1 MASNG
6 SIDPQ
11 PYDHLN
17 ETRTHLYPVIFH
29 NPIRSGRQAGMIALL
44 FLLPIVWMSQARAT
58 SYATWLMLWNG
69 SDTSWWK
76 ESDYHGAKIY
86 VKGKWQAPD
95 WADDAQII
103 EHIDNCKNAGIDT
116 IIVDLT
122 NGWGWLNAR
131 SRRVLELCAER
142 NMKFCVADNS
152 GGSLATLEDHAEDI
166 WNNFAGPAAANSSA
180 HAIVDGKPVIVCY
193 TTRTQFN
200 AFANSTGE
208 WRSKFTLV
216 WSSGE
221 DAEIDK
227 WGWQLVPTV
236 GSKPSG
242 NAMFVTSAVKWA
254 SGVAELWRK
263 SLPWLDYNFQLAKN
277 NNPDFVIVGSYDDIR
292 ERNSWLVADT
302 ANCLPGMQMRNHAG
316 AVSLTAYYQRIKEWI
331 QGNPAIVPGGFIPD
345 GAYLVSNRNSG
356 KLLKSP
362 NSNDLAKLIQGT
374 AATDLTKYF
383 WFHHLGGNQ
392 YKITHLSTGFSV
404 EIPNGTSTTNTQAQ
418 QTWNGTPAWQT
429 WTLESADGG
438 FYHIKNTHTNQVLGI
453 SGDSTS
459 DGAAVVQSANTGATS
474 QQWSFQPHLTLDS
487 TNAALAPAAPGGL
500 TGTTRDWQSVTLSWD
515 LTPGV
520 DSYTVKRSTVPGGP
534 YTTIATGVMSNTF
547 QDTTM
552 VFGND
557 YYYVVS
563 AVNSI
568 GESAHSAELNWASSS
583 GTEIQKAD
591 NADLLKAGSSWTG
604 GVSPSP
610 FDTAVWNNSLMAG
623 TSRAAAL
630 GADLSW
636 SGIRVIAAGGTV
648 SIPAGHPVIVG
659 PNGIRVQNSNNLTL
673 HTVIAGSD
681 QTWTL
686 GTSRAIAV
694 TGSLSGSNVQVTI
707 SGASSSYVDLTGSC
721 SGFSGTLN
729 YGAGARLRL
738 RSTFQGTQAVL
749 NMTSGASV
757 SAEGTIGTVRIGDLK
772 TSNTTAALGNADQN
786 GDVIYE
792 IGHLGN
798 NSTWAGVIRNGKLNT
813 GAQLPTMTTIR
824 KVGTGT
830 WILTGANSHRGTTT
844 VQEGT
849 LRVNNTTGSGT
860 GTGDVIVKT
869 GATLTGAGII
879 SGPVTMES
887 GSILSPGP
895 GTLTIN
901 NAVTLSGETR
911 MALDRG
917 TPSNSSRIAGFTSLS
932 CAGALVVTNSGQ
944 ALQAGDTFQLFGSN
958 SITGSFDSISLPSLE
973 QGLEWQT
980 DSLLS
985 DGTLSVVSAA
995 TPLETW
1001 SQAKFSPQQ
1010 LADPAISGTEADP
1023 DKDGLIN
1030 LLEYAFGSEPMIHDP
1045 AVRPA
1050 GQMNGGFGTLT
1061 YTRNKSATDLA
1072 FVVEAS
1078 SSLIDWD
1085 PVAEQRWQVID
1096 NGGTEQVTARDSI
1109 PAGGA
1114 GGRFM
1119 RLKVNHQPQ

>member
-1 MASNG
+1 M
-6 SIDPQ
+6 
-11 PYDHLN
+11 
-17 ETRTHLYPVIFH
+17 IFK
-29 NPIRSGRQAGMIALL
+29 NPIRCGRQAGMIVLF
-44 FLLPIVWMSQARAT
+44 FLLSMLWTSIAKAT
-58 SYATWLMLWNG
+58 SYATWFMLWNG
-69 SDTSWWK
+69 STESWWK
-76 ESDYHGAKIY
+76 ESDYNGAKVY
-86 VKGKWQAPD
+86 VKGKWQSIN

-122 NGWGWLNAR
+122 NGWGWLNVR

-142 NMKFCVADNS
+142 NMKFCVAENS
-152 GGSLATLEDHAEDI
+152 GGNVTTLETHAQDI

-180 HAIVDGKPVIVCY
+180 HAIVNGKPVIVCY
-193 TTRTQFN
+193 TTRSQFN
-200 AFANSTGE
+200 TLNNSTGE

-221 DAEIDK
+221 DAEVDK

-254 SGVAELWRK
+254 SGDPELWRK

-302 ANCLPGMQMRNHAG
+302 TNCLPGMQMRNHAG
-316 AVSLTAYYQRIKEWI
+316 AVSLTAHYQRMKEWI
-331 QGNPAIVPGGFIPD
+331 QGNPAIVPGGAIPD

-362 NSNDLAKLIQGT
+362 SSDDLAKLIQGT

-404 EIPNGTSTTNTQAQ
+404 EIPGGTSTTNTQAQ
-418 QTWNGTPAWQT
+418 QTWNGTNAWQR
-429 WTLESADGG
+429 WTLESAAAG
-438 FYHIKNTHTNQVLGI
+438 FYRIKNTHTNQVLGV
-453 SGDSTS
+453 SGASTS
-459 DGAAVVQSANTGATS
+459 DGAAVVQSVNTGATS

-487 TNAALAPAAPGGL
+487 TNAALAPDAPGGL
-500 TGTTRDWQSVTLSWD
+500 TGTTRDWQSVTLSWN

-534 YTTIATGVMSNTF
+534 YTVIATGVMSNTF

-552 VFGND
+552 IFGND

-568 GESAHSAELNWASSS
+568 GESAHSAEFSWASSS
-583 GTEIQKAD
+583 GMEIQKAD
-591 NADLLKAGSSWTG
+591 NADLMMAGSSWTG
-604 GVSPSP
+604 GVSPSA
-610 FDTAVWNNSLMAG
+610 FDTAVWNNSTMAS
-623 TSRAAAL
+623 TSRGAAL

-636 SGIRVIAAGGTV
+636 SGIRVIAAGGNV
-648 SIPAGHPVIVG
+648 SIPAGNPVIVG
-659 PNGIRVQNSNNLTL
+659 PNGIRVQNSNNLNL
-673 HTVIAGSD
+673 HTVIAGAD

-686 GTSRAIAV
+686 GTSRAITVA
-694 TGSLSGSNVQVTI
+694 GSLSGSNVQLTI
-707 SGASSSYVDLTGSC
+707 NGASSSYMDLTGSC
-721 SGFSGTLN
+721 AGFSGTLN
-729 YGAGARLRL
+729 YAAGARLRL
-738 RSTFQGTQAVL
+738 RAAFQGTQAVL

-757 SAEGTIGTVRIGDLK
+757 SAEGTIGTVRIGDLT
-772 TSNTTAALGNADQN
+772 TSNTSAALGNTDQN

-798 NSTWAGVIRNGKLNT
+798 NSTWAGVIRNGKLNPT
-813 GAQLPTMTTIR
+813 TQIPTMTTIR

-830 WILTGANSHRGTTT
+830 WTLTGANTHRGTTT

-849 LRVNNTTGSGT
+849 LCLNNTTGSAT

-879 SGPVTMES
+879 SGPVTMEP
-887 GSILSPGP
+887 GAILSPGP

-901 NAVTLSGETR
+901 NVVTLSGETR

-917 TPSNSSRIAGFTSLS
+917 TPTSSSRIAGFTSLG
-932 CAGALVVTNSGQ
+932 CAGALIVTNSGQ
-944 ALQAGDTFQLFGSN
+944 ALQAGDTFQLFGSS
-958 SITGSFDSISLPSLE
+958 SITGSFDSISLPSLG
-973 QGLEWQT
+973 QGLEWRT
-980 DSLLS
+980 DALLTE
-985 DGTLSVVSAA
+985 GTLTVVSTA
-995 TPLETW
+995 TPLEIW
-1001 SQAKFSPQQ
+1001 SQSKFSPQQ

-1023 DKDGLIN
+1023 DKDGLVN
-1030 LLEYAFGSEPMIHDP
+1030 LLEYAFGSEPMIHDSS
-1045 AVRPA
+1045 VRPT
-1050 GQMNGGFGTLT
+1050 GQLNAGFGTLA

-1072 FVVEAS
+1072 YVVEAS
-1078 SSLIDWD
+1078 SALMDWT

-1096 NGGTEQVTARDSI
+1096 QGATEQVTARDSVSV
-1109 PAGGA
+1109 GGA

-1119 RLKVNHQPQ
+1119 RLKVSLQP